1 MRNIQ
6 EAPAVNRPHQ
16 KEVLLPNKPPIY
28 LSFGKH
34 GPDGVKYL
42 PRFGEKIESTL
53 KSSKNGR
60 VVVFFEAADFPQ
72 HMADEVW
79 QATENEGGPV
89 QTFLRGVFWLRN
101 GKEPTSNQEFHQFE
115 EDFLNDRSFIST
127 KLALLNNLEAR
138 YPGRTK
144 LLVEGREEKEL
155 EKETTLEKADLTD
168 ETLLSSSYQ
177 STLSGRF
184 DNALAYFQMAVYGL
198 FDNAQKRE
206 VRIVDKIKDM
216 AELEGVLAIFGRFG
230 STHSRVAH
238 FLKQQ
243 GYGVESDFDG
253 KENDGFFHFMPYSSA
268 VRLMLFE
275 PERELSQIEWYQSM
289 IADVISYRLID
300 LVRRSKNEQ
309 SENLIIRAASKAV
322 KMRLSTMDDIRSF
335 EKVIRERGFLNACF
349 YHFQNPTL
357 NKLILSVR
365 YPST

>member
-1 MRNIQ
+1 MQNI
-6 EAPAVNRPHQ
+6 
-16 KEVLLPNKPPIY
+16 KEVPVINCPLSRETLLDGRVPIY

-34 GPDGVKYL
+34 DQDGIKYL
-42 PRFGEKIESTL
+42 LAFGEKIEEAL
-53 KSSKNGR
+53 KSSKRGQ

-79 QATENEGGPV
+79 LATEKGASPV

-115 EDFLNDRSFIST
+115 EDFLNDRPFVRT

-155 EKETTLEKADLTD
+155 EKEAAQESDLTD

-177 STLSGRF
+177 STLLGRF
-184 DNALAYFQMAVYGL
+184 DNALAYFQMAVRGL
-198 FDNAQKRE
+198 ADNAQKRE

-253 KENDGFFHFMPYSSA
+253 KENDGFFHFMPYSST
-268 VRLMLFE
+268 VRFILFR
-275 PERELSQIEWYQSM
+275 PERKLSQLQWYQSM

-300 LVRRSKNEQ
+300 LVRRSENEQ

-322 KMRLSTMDDIRSF
+322 KMRLSTMDDIRAF
-335 EKVIRERGFLNACF
+335 EKAIRERGFLNACF